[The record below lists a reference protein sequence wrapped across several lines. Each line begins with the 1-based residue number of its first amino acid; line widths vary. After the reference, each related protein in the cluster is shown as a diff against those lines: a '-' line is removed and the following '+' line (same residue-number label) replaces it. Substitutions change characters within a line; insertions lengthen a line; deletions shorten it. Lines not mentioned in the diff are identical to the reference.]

1 LILKFIRLNIG
12 KYFIISCFASIVDLF
27 ISYFLFKVINLSY
40 LLACNLGI
48 ISGFIFQY
56 FMCIKYVFKKNG
68 FINSL
73 IIYLSTFFLG
83 VVLADGTMWVG
94 YEEVHLT
101 FIISKVLSMAVP
113 FFFTYFLRK
122 ILLGVKSH
130 KEE

>member
-1 LILKFIRLNIG
+1 
-12 KYFIISCFASIVDLF
+12 
-27 ISYFLFKVINLSY
+27 
-40 LLACNLGI
+40 
-48 ISGFIFQY
+48 
-56 FMCIKYVFKKNG
+56 MCIKYVFKKNG

-83 VVLADGTMWVG
+83 IVLADGTMWVG

-122 ILLGVKSH
+122 ILLGVKSY